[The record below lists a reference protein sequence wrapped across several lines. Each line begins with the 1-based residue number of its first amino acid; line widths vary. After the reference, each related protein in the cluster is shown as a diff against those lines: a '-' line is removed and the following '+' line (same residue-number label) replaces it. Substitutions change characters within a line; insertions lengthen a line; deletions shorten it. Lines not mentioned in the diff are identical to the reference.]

1 MTTDK
6 DATDKDR
13 PQTAARIS
21 EADRQAAA
29 RRERQA
35 QTLRENL
42 LRRKQQSRARRL
54 GAADETDGLPA
65 AAGADSERAPD

>member
-1 MTTDK
+1 M
-6 DATDKDR
+6 ATDKDR
-13 PQTAARIS
+13 TKTPARMS

-42 LRRKQQSRARRL
+42 MRRKQQSRARRL

-65 AAGADSERAPD
+65 AVRGDGDGTQD